1 VNDSLKHITL
11 NSGHVRDSPRSEVAD
26 EVLDAVRLLVVKTGA
41 FDVPGQPGFKTHL
54 TLDRG
59 AAVFD
64 VCIDDAPIVIGA
76 VAWQTEY
83 AATIWS
89 ALEIMAKQFGA
100 TKKPTLPATLPWLA
114 VLLLP
119 TAEAWGDAMQWLGD
133 YERCLA
139 WAILEENQESKST

>member
-26 EVLDAVRLLVVKTGA
+26 EVLDAVRLLVVKTGS
-41 FDVPGQPGFKTHL
+41 FDVPGQPGWRTNL
-54 TLDRG
+54 TLDQG

-64 VCIDDAPIVIGA
+64 VRQGNAPIVMCA
-76 VAWQTEY
+76 VAWSTKNAEEVW
-83 AATIWS
+83 AVLARMAT
-89 ALEIMAKQFGA
+89 QFG
-100 TKKPTLPATLPWLA
+100 TPKPPSMPAAVPWIG

-119 TAEAWGDAMQWLGD
+119 TAVGAQEAMDWLGD

-139 WAILEENQESKST
+139 WAILEEHSGSITG